1 MGGSGVSIIAVDTG
15 GTFTDVV
22 ALVDGEVR
30 VLKVPS
36 TPHDPALAVL
46 TGVRGARERRR
57 RRLRDG
63 ERERRDA
70 GSGSEAGRDPL
81 PPHPPTPPQTPPP
94 PLPQPFP
101 LLVHGSTVAT
111 NSLLE
116 RRGAAVTLITNTG
129 FEDVLEI
136 GRQNRPQL
144 YGLTGHRPPPLVA
157 PERRLGIAGRIGP
170 QGEEIEALD
179 EVGLAALA
187 ERIGDAESVAL
198 CLLHSYANPEHERRV
213 AAALA
218 SLGVPVSVS
227 SELLPEFREYE
238 RTATTVINAYVAPV
252 MERYLG
258 RIEAESGADRVRI
271 MGSGGGAIPVARARR
286 ESVHTVLSGPAGGV
300 TGALAIARRAGFDRI
315 LTFDMGGTSTN
326 VSLCPGRPLHTREF
340 TIAGL
345 PVAVPVLDIHT
356 VGAGGGSLASVDAG
370 GALRVG
376 PESAGAEPGPICYGR
391 GGDRVTVTDANVWL
405 GRLPAAAWRHR
416 LNADGQATALDRAS
430 IEGPLVDLAGL
441 LGTDPDTAAAG
452 VLAVANA
459 AMERALRV
467 ISVERGYDPSDFT
480 LVPFGGAAGLHAA
493 ALADRLSIPRIL
505 VPPDPGVLSAWGM
518 LVAPVRKDV
527 ARTVLWSSA
536 EADAA
541 MAGGFEAMEAEALSA
556 MAEEGIGPESVEL
569 RRRIDA
575 RYRGQSFELAV
586 PADGWTAAFHEAHR
600 ARYGYDRPD
609 AGVEAVTL
617 RVEALAEGAGVPD
630 LALPSAPDPDPA
642 AAGNADVTD
651 GGGQV
656 GVPLYDRAT
665 LLAGH
670 RLAGPCIVS
679 EYSSTLWLPGGWGAR
694 VLEGGSL
701 LAERGTVP
709 AT

>member
-1 MGGSGVSIIAVDTG
+1 
-15 GTFTDVV
+15 
-22 ALVDGEVR
+22 
-30 VLKVPS
+30 
-36 TPHDPALAVL
+36 
-46 TGVRGARERRR
+46 
-57 RRLRDG
+57 
-63 ERERRDA
+63 
-70 GSGSEAGRDPL
+70 
-81 PPHPPTPPQTPPP
+81 
-94 PLPQPFP
+94 

-116 RRGAAVTLITNTG
+116 RRGAAVTLITNAG

-144 YGLTGHRPPPLVA
+144 YGLTGHRPPPLVGRD
-157 PERRLGIAGRIGP
+157 RRLGIGGRIGP
-170 QGEEIEALD
+170 QGEEVEPLDAAELSAL
-179 EVGLAALA
+179 GA
-187 ERIGDAESVAL
+187 RIGPAESIAL

-213 AAALA
+213 AATLEGLA
-218 SLGVPVSVS
+218 VPVSVS

-300 TGALAIARRAGFDRI
+300 TGALEVARRAGLDRI
-315 LTFDMGGTSTN
+315 LTFDMGGTSTD

-391 GGDRVTVTDANVWL
+391 GGERVTVTDANVWL
-405 GRLPAAAWRHR
+405 GRLPATAWHHR
-416 LNADGQATALDRAS
+416 LDGEGRATSLDRSS
-430 IEGPLVDLAGL
+430 IEGPLAMLAGL
-441 LGTDPDTAAAG
+441 LGTDPDAAAAG

-493 ALADRLSIPRIL
+493 ALADRLSIPRLL

-518 LVAPVRKDV
+518 LVAPVRKDA
-527 ARTVLWSSA
+527 ARTVLWSGAEAERAMGSVFA
-536 EADAA
+536 ALEADAL
-541 MAGGFEAMEAEALSA
+541 EA
-556 MAEEGIGPESVEL
+556 MAEEGIAARSVEL

-575 RYRGQSFELAV
+575 RYRGQSFELSV
-586 PADGWTAAFHEAHR
+586 PVEGWTAAFHEAHR
-600 ARYGYDRPD
+600 IRYGYDRPD
-609 AGVEAVTL
+609 AVVEAVTL

-630 LALPSAPDPDPA
+630 VRLPAAPEPDPPVA
-642 AAGNADVTD
+642 
-651 GGGQV
+651 
-656 GVPLYDRAT
+656 DRAPVAEHGQRMDVPRYERAD

-670 RLAGPCIVS
+670 RMAGPCIVS
-679 EYSSTLWLPGGWGAR
+679 EYSSTLWLPAGWRAR
-694 VLEGGSL
+694 VLDGGSL
-701 LAERGTVP
+701 LAERGAAP
-709 AT
+709 AG